1 MSYNGSN
8 QFVHY
13 WEGRVM
19 NSLSLSLS
27 ESHVFRK
34 WSKVAV
40 RIILMLV
47 MIPALHVEAVAE
59 DQGPPVNPFCAWPP
73 PYPDP
78 NCTDP
83 LFYGYSKE
91 FYVPVSAMPPCSVK
105 VKVFGSKRC
114 DDFELGDLWWMDD
127 FSPPGC
133 MTREQLFQS
142 YSYGNLID
150 AIQREFYKLLAI
162 ESETEDPPKQIPR
175 CPNVRT
181 YRSGVASPCRKA
193 MVYWTYSKNFVSV
206 SSDPGYVGIE
216 YDPTKPWSWYEAQ
229 KPLGATNVQVVMEIC
244 KEAGCC
250 MRLVNVCK
258 GEAGEVIVLAG
269 EFISD
274 PISCW
279 TYPID
284 PNCNVI
290 WCNQWW

>member
-1 MSYNGSN
+1 
-8 QFVHY
+8 
-13 WEGRVM
+13 
-19 NSLSLSLS
+19 
-27 ESHVFRK
+27 
-34 WSKVAV
+34 
-40 RIILMLV
+40 

-150 AIQREFYKLLAI
+150 AIQREFNKLLAI
-162 ESETEDPPKQIPR
+162 ESETKVPPKQIPT

-181 YRSGVASPCRKA
+181 YRSGVASPCRK
-193 MVYWTYSKNFVSV
+193 
-206 SSDPGYVGIE
+206 
-216 YDPTKPWSWYEAQ
+216 
-229 KPLGATNVQVVMEIC
+229 
-244 KEAGCC
+244 
-250 MRLVNVCK
+250 
-258 GEAGEVIVLAG
+258 
-269 EFISD
+269 
-274 PISCW
+274 
-279 TYPID
+279 
-284 PNCNVI
+284 
-290 WCNQWW
+290 